1 MPSNFSANSS
11 GHQAEQAVRK
21 LQSGPVMAV
30 LQESW
35 ASTTVQRRDATLG
48 LTTAVATDEIEF
60 DRLALEWDE
69 LVENSNQRAF
79 FLRPRWNQL
88 WWKYFAPP
96 QSRLELITCRDRSQ
110 RLVGLAPFYRRSY
123 RTLGV
128 TYAHE
133 LLFLG
138 TGVPRKTSEYMD
150 VVAQR
155 GAEQA
160 VASAVV
166 DALSRRTWDRLWL
179 CPVPGHSTMLP
190 HLSSELG
197 ARARS
202 EVWDRAP
209 YIDTSTDWSTFKSS
223 LSRSMRRNVE
233 YHSRRLFRA
242 YPGCQFERV
251 TSADALETGM
261 NALADLHQARWHAKG
276 EPGAF
281 SPLFR
286 AFLQEAMRDSFC
298 SSRLALWTLKIRS
311 RIEAALVGFVDNGVL
326 HFFQK
331 GFNPAFAK
339 YHPGSALLAL
349 CLRECFEDPAIR
361 SFDFIGG
368 RAAYKD
374 LWAPQ
379 SHANMVLEMTRPTFG
394 AAVLNARARAEDAAS
409 AAWQR
414 IAPMSLRTFRNE
426 RLRRRRLRALDS
438 EIG

>member
-1 MPSNFSANSS
+1 M
-11 GHQAEQAVRK
+11 
-21 LQSGPVMAV
+21 
-30 LQESW
+30 
-35 ASTTVQRRDATLG
+35 
-48 LTTAVATDEIEF
+48 LTTAVATDEMAF

-69 LVENSNQRAF
+69 LVENSDQRAF

-128 TYAHE
+128 TYARE

-138 TGVPRKTSEYMD
+138 MGVPRKTSECMD
-150 VVAQR
+150 VVARR
-155 GAEQA
+155 GSEQA

-166 DALSRRTWDRLWL
+166 DALSRATWDRLSL
-179 CPVPGHSTMLP
+179 RQVPGHSTMLP
-190 HLSSELG
+190 HLSAELG
-197 ARARS
+197 ARARI
-202 EVWDRAP
+202 EVCDRAP

-233 YHSRRLFRA
+233 YHGRRLFRA
-242 YPGCQFERV
+242 HAGCQFERV

-261 NALADLHQARWHAKG
+261 NALADLHQARWNAKG

-281 SPLFR
+281 SPRFR
-286 AFLQEAMRDSFC
+286 AFLQEAMRDAFY
-298 SSRLALWTLKIRS
+298 SSRLALWTLKIQG

-349 CLRECFEDPAIR
+349 CVRDCFEDPAIR
-361 SFDFIGG
+361 SFDFMGG
-368 RAAYKD
+368 RVPYKD

-379 SHANMVLEMTRPTFG
+379 SHAQLVLEVLRPTFG
-394 AAVLNARARAEDAAS
+394 AAVFNARARAEDAAS
-409 AAWQR
+409 AAWRR
-414 IAPMSLRTFRNE
+414 IAPMSLRTFRGE
-426 RLRRRRLRALDS
+426 RHRRRRLRDLDA
-438 EIG
+438 EIS